1 MKALRIMA
9 VVMMTAMV
17 SVCMVA
23 CGGSKN
29 TEAPAEAVENCCAA
43 NDTAACCA
51 DSAACCADSAACD
64 SCAACCADSAACN
77 K

>member
-1 MKALRIMA
+1 MKALRMMA

-23 CGGSKN
+23 CGGAKS
-29 TEAPAEAVENCCAA
+29 EAPAEAVEAVEAA
-43 NDTAACCA
+43 ACDSCCA
-51 DSAACCADSAACD
+51 DSAV
-64 SCAACCADSAACN
+64 CN